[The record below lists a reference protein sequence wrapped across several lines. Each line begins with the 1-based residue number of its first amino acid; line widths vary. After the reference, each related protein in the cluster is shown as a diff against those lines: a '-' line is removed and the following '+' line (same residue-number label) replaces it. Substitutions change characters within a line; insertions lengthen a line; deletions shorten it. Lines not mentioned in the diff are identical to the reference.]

1 MSLQNAA
8 HTARALQL
16 VGELLAAEG
25 HSLAIVIS
33 GGAALNLLGIVD
45 RTTTDVDILAF
56 STPEGD
62 AAPAPKSLR
71 EPPDPMP
78 LVLREAA
85 TTAGRSLGL
94 GQGWLNTRPAAALV
108 PSTIRICCR

>member
-16 VGELLAAEG
+16 VGELLAADG
-25 HSLAIVIS
+25 HSIAIVIA
-33 GGAALNLLGIVD
+33 GGAAPNLLGIVD

-56 STPEGD
+56 STPEGA
-62 AAPAPKSLR
+62 AAPAPTSLR

-78 LVLREAA
+78 LVFQEAA
-85 TTAGRSLGL
+85 ATAGRSLGL

-108 PSTIRICCR
+108 PSTIRICWR